1 MLLNMERSAKLLD
14 VELPLTELSDIELKP
29 ESPSKDEESTAFLSK
44 PLEENPIGLGRKLRE
59 GDLDEEA
66 GGTGL
71 TPRIDFRME
80 LDSSKEEAAKERL
93 GLIGVDVDW
102 VVVLMAILALNILGI
117 SGLSGVG
124 FSFILLL

>member
-44 PLEENPIGLGRKLRE
+44 PLEEKPIGLGRHFRD
-59 GDLDEEA
+59 GDLVEEA
-66 GGTGL
+66 GTGL

-80 LDSSKEEAAKERL
+80 LDSSKEDAAEESL
-93 GLIGVDVDW
+93 GLSGVDVDNG
-102 VVVLMAILALNILGI
+102 VVVLMA
-117 SGLSGVG
+117 VK
-124 FSFILLL
+124 LLWWWS

>member
-29 ESPSKDEESTAFLSK
+29 ESPSKEEESTALLSK
-44 PLEENPIGLGRKLRE
+44 PLTNPIGIGRKLRE

-71 TPRIDFRME
+71 TPRIDFRTE